1 MTPTT
6 ALLSALDSESS
17 LFSSFNGL
25 PLHPL
30 VVHAAVVLLPLSAI
44 GLIII
49 AFVPKWRRTYGWLVL
64 LGLFMSVGAS
74 FLAKE
79 SGEQL
84 AEQVGEPERHAELG
98 DVMPI
103 IAFVLFAV
111 AAAWLG
117 VAWWADRAAAS
128 AATDADQPPAR
139 SVLTT
144 VLAIASVIVAIVA
157 MVWIA
162 LVGDSGAKAVWSDA
176 TGSPAGQSQTPAA
189 TDD

>member
-1 MTPTT
+1 MVG
-6 ALLSALDSESS
+6 ALGLEGLP
-17 LFSSFNGL
+17 FSTVNGL

-30 VVHAAVVLLPLSAI
+30 IVHAAVVLLPLSAI

-64 LGLFMSVGAS
+64 LGLFISVGAS

-79 SGEQL
+79 TGEQL

-103 IAFVLFAV
+103 IAFLLFAV
-111 AAAWLG
+111 AAVWLG
-117 VAWWADRAAAS
+117 VAWRTDKAAA
-128 AATDADQPPAR
+128 AAAAANPGEPAGQ
-139 SVLTT
+139 SVVTT
-144 VLAIASVIVAIVA
+144 VLAVVSVIAAIVAIVW
-157 MVWIA
+157 MV

-176 TGSPAGQSQTPAA
+176 SGVSSTPCATCAA
-189 TDD
+189 VPS